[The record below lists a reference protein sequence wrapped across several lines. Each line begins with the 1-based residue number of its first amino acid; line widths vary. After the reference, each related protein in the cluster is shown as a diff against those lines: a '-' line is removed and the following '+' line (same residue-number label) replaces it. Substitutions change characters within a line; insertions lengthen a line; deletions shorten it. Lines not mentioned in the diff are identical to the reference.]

1 VARALNVPLD
11 VFIVRKLGVPGFE
24 ELAAGAIA
32 SGGVRVLNEDVIRA
46 LPNADEVI
54 EDVTATETAE
64 LERRE
69 QSYRD
74 GRFTGLSSRVSC
86 LPLMAITEDQV
97 KDALKSVKYPGFS
110 RDIVSFGLIKGID
123 LRNGDVTVQLALATN
138 DAAIPQTIKNEAE
151 TALRALAGVREA
163 KVRIDIQAPP
173 AGVGAG
179 VGAVRIPGIKH
190 IIAIASGKGGV
201 GKSTIAANL
210 AVALEQTKASVGLCD
225 CDIYG
230 PSISLM
236 FGTRERPMATDDN
249 RIIPIEQY
257 NLRLM
262 SMGFLLDDASPAI
275 LRGPMVTR
283 YTQQFLR
290 QVEWGA
296 LDYLVLDL
304 PPGTGDIQLT
314 IVQTVALSGAIIVT
328 TPQEVALIDARKA
341 ATMFEKVNVPVLGLI
356 ENMSFFVSPSDGKRY
371 DIFGIGGGEREAKR
385 LRVPLLGQ
393 IPIDIATREAGDRG
407 MPITA
412 ESKESA
418 VGVEFG
424 RIAQRL
430 RDLLPFD

>member
-1 VARALNVPLD
+1 
-11 VFIVRKLGVPGFE
+11 
-24 ELAAGAIA
+24 
-32 SGGVRVLNEDVIRA
+32 
-46 LPNADEVI
+46 
-54 EDVTATETAE
+54 
-64 LERRE
+64 
-69 QSYRD
+69 
-74 GRFTGLSSRVSC
+74 
-86 LPLMAITEDQV
+86 MAITEDQV

-314 IVQTVALSGAIIVT
+314 IVQTVALSGSIIVT

-412 ESKESA
+412 ESKESP

-430 RDLLPFD
+430 RDLLPLD